1 MEKRKGILTGLSLA
15 MAASILVGC
24 GTDPKEPP
32 IAPTITDSDAVA
44 LGALIRLIWSAVTD
58 ATEYR
63 VYSDGTLVES
73 TTNTQADIDST
84 NVSSIV
90 GVSALG
96 EGGESGQAQEDLSL
110 TETTSLDVWS
120 IQDPDSTHP
129 SFVRFN
135 SDGSAVAVPC
145 SQSNTAHFFIG
156 GVAGSLQFRSIQNM
170 TNPCNDNTN
179 VDPFFNDTGGIDYAG
194 SDFAPPSGY
203 NDPQGITDQGVYYIW
218 VDNAPFGTWETT
230 DFYAKVKVT
239 AVSGLMTTLQIGY
252 QKEGG
257 LRWLK

>member
-84 NVSSIV
+84 DRADIV

-110 TETTSLDVWS
+110 AETTTLNAWS
-120 IQDPDSTHP
+120 IQDPINP

-135 SDGSAVAVPC
+135 SDGSAVAVLC
-145 SQSNTAHFFIG
+145 AESNTAHFFI
-156 GVAGSLQFRSIQNM
+156 AGSAGNLEFRSIQNNL
-170 TNPCNDNTN
+170 NPCTVNTN

-194 SDFAPPSGY
+194 SDFAPAPGVY
-203 NDPQGITDQGVYYIW
+203 NDPQSITDQGVYYIW
-218 VDNAPFGTWETT
+218 VDNAPFGTWEAT

-239 AVSGLMTTLQIGY
+239 AVSGLQTTLQIGY